1 MRNKLVFCMFVGAA
15 LMLIAAV
22 AIGASDRRDR
32 YPDAGSYDTKAERM
46 FEGKIVGKGHVLD
59 GLMYFPLKTIDIVV
73 EVQMGTKEFV
83 ANSGFKLKP
92 GDMVTVIGV
101 PAVLNE
107 REVVLARE
115 VSGMNGVLLVRDDRG
130 APMWD
135 TNRPIL
141 MDPKPYMDF
150 SEVCQIF
157 TESICNIFHG

>member
-15 LMLIAAV
+15 LLLVAAV
-22 AIGASDRRDR
+22 SIGASDRRDR
-32 YPDAGSYDTKAERM
+32 YPDAGSYDAKAERM
-46 FEGKIVGKGHVLD
+46 FEGTIAGKGHILE
-59 GLMYFPLKTIDIVV
+59 GLMYFPLKTIDTVV
-73 EVQMGTKEFV
+73 EVQMGSKEFV

-115 VSGMNGVLLVRDDRG
+115 ISSMNGVLVVRDDTG

-135 TNRPIL
+135 TNRPIQ
-141 MDPKPYMDF
+141 MDPERRMHF
-150 SEVCQIF
+150 SQMCEML
-157 TESICNIFHG
+157 TRSR